1 MPRKTWFTE
10 HARPWIVA
18 VLLLAGFAL
27 LLLGIQY
34 QVRSRQ
40 RSAASRPSTTTTG
53 TAAANTGGL
62 QAGREMLT
70 TTNVNLRTGP
80 GRSYERIGEVEG
92 GSRVRILQV
101 SGNWCEVE
109 IIQRGSPRIAGESA
123 DRGWL
128 DGTRLR

>member
-18 VLLLAGFAL
+18 LLLIAGFAL

-40 RSAASRPSTTTTG
+40 RNAPVAASTSTG
-53 TAAANTGGL
+53 RAAAATAGNL
-62 QAGREMLT
+62 QVGRELMT
-70 TTNVNLRTGP
+70 TTNVNLRNGP
-80 GRSYERIGEVEG
+80 SRTNERIGEVES
-92 GSRVRILQV
+92 GSRVRILQM

-109 IIQRGSPRIAGESA
+109 ILQRGFPRLAEASA
-123 DRGWL
+123 DRGWI

>member
-18 VLLLAGFAL
+18 VLLLAGFVL
-27 LLLGIQY
+27 LLLGIQNM
-34 QVRSRQ
+34 VRSRQ
-40 RSAASRPSTTTTG
+40 QSAPSGGSTTTGAPPTNPG
-53 TAAANTGGL
+53 SL

-80 GRSYERIGEVEG
+80 GRNYNRIGEVEG
-92 GSRVRILQV
+92 GSRVRLLQV

-109 IIQRGSPRIAGESA
+109 IIQRGFPRVNAESA